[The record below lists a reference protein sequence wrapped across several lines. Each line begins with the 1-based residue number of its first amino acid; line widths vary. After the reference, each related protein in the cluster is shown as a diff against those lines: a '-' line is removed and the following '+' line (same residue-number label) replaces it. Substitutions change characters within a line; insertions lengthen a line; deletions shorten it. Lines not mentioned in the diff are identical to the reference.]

1 MMGIQRLN
9 PKGLATPETY
19 SQVVTAQGEK
29 FVFVSGQVALDE
41 RGDLVGAGDVGE
53 QVRQAWRNIKAAL
66 AAVDA
71 RPEDIVKTTTLV
83 VNHRPELLPVISEA
97 RRQEV
102 GDLRP
107 ASTLIGVQSLARPEY
122 LVEVEAVA
130 LVSTSGG
137 ESSA

>member
-1 MMGIQRLN
+1 MGIQRLN

-19 SQVVTAQGEK
+19 SQVVTAHGER

-53 QVRQAWRNIKAAL
+53 QVRQAWRNIKGAL
-66 AAVDA
+66 AAVGA

-83 VNHRPELLPVISEA
+83 VNHRPELLPVIAEA

-137 ESSA
+137 ENSA

>member
-1 MMGIQRLN
+1 MGIQRLN
-9 PKGLATPETY
+9 PKGLAAPETY
-19 SQVVTAQGEK
+19 SQVVTAEGERL
-29 FVFVSGQVALDE
+29 VFVSGQVALDE

-66 AAVDA
+66 AAVGA

-83 VNHRPELLPVISEA
+83 VNHRPELLPVIAEA

-107 ASTLIGVQSLARPEY
+107 ASSLMGVQSLARPEF
-122 LVEVEAVA
+122 LVEVEAVTV
-130 LVSTSGG
+130 VSTSGG

>member
-1 MMGIQRLN
+1 MGIQRLN

-19 SQVVTAQGEK
+19 SQVVTAQGERL
-29 FVFVSGQVALDE
+29 VFVSGQVALDE
-41 RGDLVGAGDVGE
+41 RGDLVGAGDVGQ

-66 AAVDA
+66 AAVGA

-83 VNHRPELLPVISEA
+83 VNHRPELLPVIAEA

-107 ASTLIGVQSLARPEY
+107 ASTLMGVQSLARPEY

>member
-1 MMGIQRLN
+1 MGIQRLN

-19 SQVVTAQGEK
+19 SQVVTAHGEK

-66 AAVDA
+66 AAVGA

-83 VNHRPELLPVISEA
+83 VNHRPELLPVIAEA

-102 GDLRP
+102 GELRP